1 MSEHAPHTGKSIA
14 ETLGLPLMT
23 PPKSARTK
31 PTLSQQIYQCVVVA
45 ALAFASYFIISHFVF
60 QSVTV
65 VGASMSPTLKDSQH
79 YLLNRWMYL
88 VRAPQ
93 HSDIVVIRD
102 PQDDSFAVKRIIG
115 TSGDLVFLRGGNV
128 YLNGRPLHEPY
139 LPPGTPT
146 FPYARVNEQLIKLGK
161 NEFFV
166 LGDNRKN
173 SMDSRTYG
181 VLSRDR
187 ILGIIVR

>member
-1 MSEHAPHTGKSIA
+1 MSEQMRQA
-14 ETLGLPLMT
+14 EGDIGEIVLAAQPT
-23 PPKSARTK
+23 PK
-31 PTLSQQIYQCVVVA
+31 PAKRPPNLSQQIYQCLVVA
-45 ALAFASYFIISHFVF
+45 ALAFGSYFFISHYVL

-65 VGASMSPTLKDSQH
+65 VGMSMSPTLKDSQH
-79 YLLNRWMYL
+79 YLLNRWLYL

-102 PQDDSFAVKRIIG
+102 PIDDTFAVKRIIG

-128 YLNGRPLHEPY
+128 YLNGRPLNEPY
-139 LPPGTPT
+139 LPAGTPT
-146 FPYARVNEQLIKLGK
+146 FPYARVSEQLIKLGK
-161 NEFFV
+161 KEYFV

-173 SMDSRTYG
+173 SLDSRAYG
-181 VLSRDR
+181 VLDRDR